1 MTKPTTSD
9 NDEGFQLGRLLTDE
23 RSRGIVIQVAV
34 LLAVALF
41 IAFITFNTITNLQSA
56 GLATGFGFLDDPA
69 FFDINQPLI
78 EYTSQSS
85 FARAL
90 LVGFLNTV
98 MVSILGIIAATIIG
112 VIAGVLR
119 LSSNWLVSR
128 LVTSYV
134 EFVRNVPV
142 LLQIIFWWALLT
154 GLPKVRDSLS
164 IGDAA
169 FLNNRGVRVPAPLT
183 EPGFG
188 WVLVALAAGIVIAVL
203 IARWARKRQD
213 LTGQIFPTG
222 WTTMGLVIG
231 LPLIVYFAFGQ
242 PLGWEIPRR
251 TRFNFQGGINITPEL
266 IALWLALATYTGAFI
281 AEIVRA
287 GILSVGR
294 GQSEAAF
301 ALGLRPN
308 LTMRKII
315 LPQALRVIIPP
326 LTSQYLNLT
335 KNSSLAI
342 VIGYQDLVSIGG
354 SILNQSGRS
363 LEIVAIW
370 MAVYLSLSL
379 ATSGYMN
386 WYNKRISLVE
396 R

>member
-1 MTKPTTSD
+1 VTKHTRSD
-9 NDEGFQLGRLLTDE
+9 NDEGFRLGRLLTDE

-41 IAFITFNTITNLQSA
+41 IAFITFNTITNLKSA

-78 EYTSQSS
+78 EYNSQSS

-98 MVSILGIIAATIIG
+98 MVSVLGIIAATIIG

-119 LSSNWLVSR
+119 LSSNWLISR

-164 IGDAA
+164 LGDTA

-188 WVLVALAAGIVIAVL
+188 WVLAALAAGIVIAIL
-203 IARWARKRQD
+203 ITRWARKRQD

-222 WTTMGLVIG
+222 WTTIGLIIG
-231 LPLIVYFAFGQ
+231 LPLIVYFALGQ

-287 GILSVGR
+287 GILSVSR

-308 LTMRKII
+308 LTMQKII

-379 ATSGYMN
+379 ATSAYMN

>member
-1 MTKPTTSD
+1 MTKHTTPD
-9 NDEGFQLGRLLTDE
+9 NDEGFRLGRLLTDE
-23 RSRGIVIQVAV
+23 RSRGIAIQVAV

-41 IAFITFNTITNLQSA
+41 IAFITFNTITNLKSA

-78 EYTSQSS
+78 EYNSQSS

-98 MVSILGIIAATIIG
+98 MVSVLGIIAATIIG

-119 LSSNWLVSR
+119 LSSNWLISR

-164 IGDAA
+164 LGDTA

-188 WVLVALAAGIVIAVL
+188 WVLAALAAGIVIAIL
-203 IARWARKRQD
+203 ITRWARKRQD

-222 WTTMGLVIG
+222 WTTIGLIIG
-231 LPLIVYFAFGQ
+231 LPLIVYFALGQ

-287 GILSVGR
+287 GILSVSR

-308 LTMRKII
+308 LTMQKII

-379 ATSGYMN
+379 ATSAYMN
-386 WYNKRISLVE
+386 WHNKRISLVE

>member
-1 MTKPTTSD
+1 VTKHTTSD

-41 IAFITFNTITNLQSA
+41 IAFITFNTITNLKSA

-78 EYTSQSS
+78 EYNSQSS

-98 MVSILGIIAATIIG
+98 MVSVLGIIAATIIG

-119 LSSNWLVSR
+119 LSSNWLISR

-164 IGDAA
+164 LGDTA

-188 WVLVALAAGIVIAVL
+188 WVLAALAAGIVIAIL
-203 IARWARKRQD
+203 ITRWARKRQD

-222 WTTMGLVIG
+222 WTTIGLIIG
-231 LPLIVYFAFGQ
+231 LPLIVYFALGQ

-287 GILSVGR
+287 GILSVSR

-308 LTMRKII
+308 LTMQKII

-379 ATSGYMN
+379 ATSAYMN

>member
-1 MTKPTTSD
+1 MTKHTTSD
-9 NDEGFQLGRLLTDE
+9 NDEGFRLGRLLTDE

-41 IAFITFNTITNLQSA
+41 IAFITFNTITNLKSA
-56 GLATGFGFLDDPA
+56 GLATGFGFLDDTA

-78 EYTSQSS
+78 EYNSQSS

-90 LVGFLNTV
+90 LVGLLNTV
-98 MVSILGIIAATIIG
+98 MVSVLGIIAATIIG

-119 LSSNWLVSR
+119 LSSNWLISR

-164 IGDAA
+164 LGDTA

-188 WVLVALAAGIVIAVL
+188 WVLAALAAGIVIAIL
-203 IARWARKRQD
+203 ITRWARKRQD

-222 WTTMGLVIG
+222 WTTIGLIIG
-231 LPLIVYFAFGQ
+231 LPLIVYFALGQ

-287 GILSVGR
+287 GILSVSR

-308 LTMRKII
+308 LTMQKII

-379 ATSGYMN
+379 ATSAYMN

>member
-1 MTKPTTSD
+1 VTKHTTSD
-9 NDEGFQLGRLLTDE
+9 NDEGFRLGRLLTDE

-41 IAFITFNTITNLQSA
+41 IAFITFNTITNLKSA

-78 EYTSQSS
+78 EYNSQSS

-98 MVSILGIIAATIIG
+98 MVSVLGIIAATIIG

-119 LSSNWLVSR
+119 LSSNWLISR

-164 IGDAA
+164 LGDTA

-188 WVLVALAAGIVIAVL
+188 WVLAALAAGIVIAIL
-203 IARWARKRQD
+203 ITRWARKRQD

-222 WTTMGLVIG
+222 WTTIGLIIG
-231 LPLIVYFAFGQ
+231 LPLIVYFALGQ

-287 GILSVGR
+287 GILSVSR

-308 LTMRKII
+308 LTMQKII
-315 LPQALRVIIPP
+315 LPQALWVIIPP

-354 SILNQSGRS
+354 SILNQSGHS

-379 ATSGYMN
+379 ATSAYMN

>member
-1 MTKPTTSD
+1 MTKHTTSD

-41 IAFITFNTITNLQSA
+41 IAFITFNTITNLKSA

-78 EYTSQSS
+78 EYNSQSS

-98 MVSILGIIAATIIG
+98 MVSVLGIIAATIIG

-119 LSSNWLVSR
+119 LSSNWLISR

-164 IGDAA
+164 LGDTA

-188 WVLVALAAGIVIAVL
+188 WVLAALAAGIVIAIL
-203 IARWARKRQD
+203 ITRWARKRQD

-222 WTTMGLVIG
+222 WTTIGLIIG
-231 LPLIVYFAFGQ
+231 LPLIVYFALGQ

-287 GILSVGR
+287 GILSVSR

-308 LTMRKII
+308 LTMQKII

-354 SILNQSGRS
+354 SILNQSGHS

-379 ATSGYMN
+379 ATSAYMN

>member
-1 MTKPTTSD
+1 MTKHTTSD
-9 NDEGFQLGRLLTDE
+9 NDEGFRLGRLLTDE

-41 IAFITFNTITNLQSA
+41 IAFITFNTITNLKSA

-78 EYTSQSS
+78 EYNSQSS

-98 MVSILGIIAATIIG
+98 MVSVLGIIAATTIG

-119 LSSNWLVSR
+119 LSSNWLISR

-164 IGDAA
+164 LGDTA

-188 WVLVALAAGIVIAVL
+188 WVLAALAAGIVIAIL
-203 IARWARKRQD
+203 ITRWARKRQD

-222 WTTMGLVIG
+222 WTTIGLIIG
-231 LPLIVYFAFGQ
+231 LPLIV
-242 PLGWEIPRR
+242 
-251 TRFNFQGGINITPEL
+251 
-266 IALWLALATYTGAFI
+266 
-281 AEIVRA
+281 
-287 GILSVGR
+287 
-294 GQSEAAF
+294 
-301 ALGLRPN
+301 
-308 LTMRKII
+308 
-315 LPQALRVIIPP
+315 
-326 LTSQYLNLT
+326 
-335 KNSSLAI
+335 
-342 VIGYQDLVSIGG
+342 
-354 SILNQSGRS
+354 
-363 LEIVAIW
+363 
-370 MAVYLSLSL
+370 
-379 ATSGYMN
+379 
-386 WYNKRISLVE
+386 
-396 R
+396 

>member
-1 MTKPTTSD
+1 MTNPTTSN
-9 NDEGFQLGRLLTDE
+9 NDEGFRLGRLLTDE
-23 RSRGIVIQVAV
+23 RSRGIIIQVSV
-34 LLAVALF
+34 LLAVLLF
-41 IAFITFNTITNLQSA
+41 IGFITANTITNLKSA

-78 EYTSQSS
+78 EYNSQSS

-98 MVSILGIIAATIIG
+98 MVSVLGIIAATVIG
-112 VIAGVLR
+112 VVAGVLR
-119 LSSNWLVSR
+119 LSSNWLISR

-142 LLQIIFWWALLT
+142 LLQIIFWWAMLT

-164 IGDAA
+164 LGDAA
-169 FLNNRGVRVPAPLT
+169 FLNNRGIRVPAPLT
-183 EPGFG
+183 EPGFV
-188 WVLVALAAGIVIAVL
+188 WVFAALVVGIVGAVL
-203 IARWARKRQD
+203 ISRWARKRQD
-213 LTGQIFPTG
+213 LTGQTFPTG
-222 WTTMGLVIG
+222 WTTIGLVIG
-231 LPLIVYFAFGQ
+231 LPVIVYFLLGQ

-251 TRFNFQGGINITPEL
+251 TRFNYQGGINITPEL
-266 IALWLALATYTGAFI
+266 IALWLALSTYTGAFI

-287 GILSVGR
+287 GILSVSR

-301 ALGLRPN
+301 ALGVRPN

>member
-1 MTKPTTSD
+1 MTKHTTSD
-9 NDEGFQLGRLLTDE
+9 NDEGFRLGRLLTDE

-41 IAFITFNTITNLQSA
+41 IAFITFNTITNLKSA

-78 EYTSQSS
+78 EYNSQSS

-98 MVSILGIIAATIIG
+98 MVSVLGIIAATIIG
-112 VIAGVLR
+112 VVAGVLR
-119 LSSNWLVSR
+119 LSSNWLISR

-164 IGDAA
+164 LGDTA

-188 WVLVALAAGIVIAVL
+188 WVLAALAAGIVIAIL
-203 IARWARKRQD
+203 ITRWARKRQD

-222 WTTMGLVIG
+222 WTTIGLIIG
-231 LPLIVYFAFGQ
+231 LPLIVYFALGQ

-287 GILSVGR
+287 GILSVSR

-308 LTMRKII
+308 LTMQKII

-379 ATSGYMN
+379 ATSAYMN

>member
-1 MTKPTTSD
+1 MTKHTTSD

-41 IAFITFNTITNLQSA
+41 IAFITFNTITNLKSA

-78 EYTSQSS
+78 EYNSQSS

-98 MVSILGIIAATIIG
+98 MVSVLGIIAATIIG

-119 LSSNWLVSR
+119 LSSNWLISR

-164 IGDAA
+164 LGDTA

-188 WVLVALAAGIVIAVL
+188 WVLAALAAGIVIAIL
-203 IARWARKRQD
+203 ITRWARKRQD

-222 WTTMGLVIG
+222 WTTIGLIIG
-231 LPLIVYFAFGQ
+231 LPLIVYFALGQ

-287 GILSVGR
+287 GILSVSR

-308 LTMRKII
+308 LTMQKII

-379 ATSGYMN
+379 ATSAYMN

>member
-1 MTKPTTSD
+1 MTKHTTSD
-9 NDEGFQLGRLLTDE
+9 NDEGFRLGRLLTDE

-41 IAFITFNTITNLQSA
+41 IAFITFNTITNLKSA

-78 EYTSQSS
+78 EYNSQSS

-98 MVSILGIIAATIIG
+98 MVSVLGIIAATIIG

-119 LSSNWLVSR
+119 LSSNWLISR

-164 IGDAA
+164 LGDTA

-188 WVLVALAAGIVIAVL
+188 WVLAALAAGIVIAIL
-203 IARWARKRQD
+203 ITRWARKRQD

-222 WTTMGLVIG
+222 WTTIGLIIG
-231 LPLIVYFAFGQ
+231 LPLIVYFALGQ

-287 GILSVGR
+287 GILSVSR

-308 LTMRKII
+308 LTMQKII

-379 ATSGYMN
+379 ATSAYMN

>member
-1 MTKPTTSD
+1 VTKHTTSD
-9 NDEGFQLGRLLTDE
+9 NDEGFRLGRLLTDE

-41 IAFITFNTITNLQSA
+41 IAFITFNTITNLKSA

-78 EYTSQSS
+78 EYNSQSS

-98 MVSILGIIAATIIG
+98 MVSVLGIIAATTIG

-119 LSSNWLVSR
+119 LSSNWLISR

-164 IGDAA
+164 LGDTA

-188 WVLVALAAGIVIAVL
+188 WVLAALAAGIVIAIL
-203 IARWARKRQD
+203 ITRWARKRQD

-222 WTTMGLVIG
+222 WTTIGLIIG
-231 LPLIVYFAFGQ
+231 LPLIVYFALGQ

-287 GILSVGR
+287 GILSVSR

-308 LTMRKII
+308 LTMQKII
-315 LPQALRVIIPP
+315 LPQALWVIIPP

-379 ATSGYMN
+379 ATSAYMN

>member
-1 MTKPTTSD
+1 VTKHTTSD
-9 NDEGFQLGRLLTDE
+9 NDEGFRLGRLLTDE

-41 IAFITFNTITNLQSA
+41 IAFITFNTITNLKSA

-78 EYTSQSS
+78 EYNSQSS

-98 MVSILGIIAATIIG
+98 MVSVLGIIAATIIG
-112 VIAGVLR
+112 VVAGVLR
-119 LSSNWLVSR
+119 LSSNWLISR

-164 IGDAA
+164 LGDTA

-188 WVLVALAAGIVIAVL
+188 WVLAALAAGIVIAIL
-203 IARWARKRQD
+203 ITRWARKRQD

-222 WTTMGLVIG
+222 WTTIGLIIG
-231 LPLIVYFAFGQ
+231 LPLIVYFALGQ

-287 GILSVGR
+287 GILSVSR

-308 LTMRKII
+308 LTMQKII

-379 ATSGYMN
+379 ATSAYMN

>member
-1 MTKPTTSD
+1 MTKHTTSD
-9 NDEGFQLGRLLTDE
+9 NDEGFRLGRLLTDE

-41 IAFITFNTITNLQSA
+41 IAFITFNTITNLKSA

-78 EYTSQSS
+78 EYNSQSS

-98 MVSILGIIAATIIG
+98 MVSVLGIIAATIIG

-119 LSSNWLVSR
+119 LSSNWLISR

-164 IGDAA
+164 LGDTA

-188 WVLVALAAGIVIAVL
+188 WVLAALAAGIVIAIL
-203 IARWARKRQD
+203 ITRWARKRQD

-222 WTTMGLVIG
+222 WTTIGLIIG
-231 LPLIVYFAFGQ
+231 LPLIVYFALGQ

-287 GILSVGR
+287 GILSVSR

-308 LTMRKII
+308 LTMQKII
-315 LPQALRVIIPP
+315 LPQALWVIIPP

-379 ATSGYMN
+379 ATSAYMN

>member
-1 MTKPTTSD
+1 VTKHTTSD
-9 NDEGFQLGRLLTDE
+9 NDEGFRLGRLLTDE

-41 IAFITFNTITNLQSA
+41 IAFITFNTITNLKSA

-78 EYTSQSS
+78 EYNSQSS

-98 MVSILGIIAATIIG
+98 MVSVLGIIAATIIG

-119 LSSNWLVSR
+119 LSSNWLISR

-164 IGDAA
+164 LGDTA

-188 WVLVALAAGIVIAVL
+188 WVLAALAAGIVIAIL
-203 IARWARKRQD
+203 ITRWARKRQD

-222 WTTMGLVIG
+222 WTTIGLIIG
-231 LPLIVYFAFGQ
+231 LPLIVYFALGQ

-287 GILSVGR
+287 GILSVSR

-308 LTMRKII
+308 LTMQKII

-379 ATSGYMN
+379 ATSAYMN

>member
-1 MTKPTTSD
+1 VTKHTTSD
-9 NDEGFQLGRLLTDE
+9 NDEGFRLGRLLTDE

-41 IAFITFNTITNLQSA
+41 IAFITFNTITNLKSA

-78 EYTSQSS
+78 EYNSQSS

-98 MVSILGIIAATIIG
+98 MVSVLGIIAATIIG

-119 LSSNWLVSR
+119 LSSNWLISR

-164 IGDAA
+164 LGDTA

-188 WVLVALAAGIVIAVL
+188 WVLAALAAGIVIAIL
-203 IARWARKRQD
+203 ITRWARKRQD

-222 WTTMGLVIG
+222 WTTIGLIIG
-231 LPLIVYFAFGQ
+231 LPLIVYFALGQ
-242 PLGWEIPRR
+242 PLGWDIPRR

-287 GILSVGR
+287 GILSVSR

-308 LTMRKII
+308 LTMQKII

-354 SILNQSGRS
+354 SILNQSGHS

-379 ATSGYMN
+379 ATSAYMN

>member
-1 MTKPTTSD
+1 MTKHTTSD
-9 NDEGFQLGRLLTDE
+9 NDEGFRLGRLLTDE
-23 RSRGIVIQVAV
+23 PSRGIVIQVAV

-41 IAFITFNTITNLQSA
+41 IAFITFNTITNLKSA

-78 EYTSQSS
+78 EYNSQSS

-98 MVSILGIIAATIIG
+98 MVSVLGIIAATIIG
-112 VIAGVLR
+112 VVAGVLR
-119 LSSNWLVSR
+119 LSSNWLISR

-164 IGDAA
+164 LGDTA

-188 WVLVALAAGIVIAVL
+188 WVLAALAAGIVIAIL
-203 IARWARKRQD
+203 ITRWARKRQD

-222 WTTMGLVIG
+222 WTTIGLIIG
-231 LPLIVYFAFGQ
+231 LPLIVYFALGQ

-287 GILSVGR
+287 GILSVSR

-308 LTMRKII
+308 LTMQKII

-379 ATSGYMN
+379 ATSAYMN

>member
-1 MTKPTTSD
+1 MTKHTTSD
-9 NDEGFQLGRLLTDE
+9 NDEGFRLGRLLTDG

-41 IAFITFNTITNLQSA
+41 IAFITFNTITNLKSA

-78 EYTSQSS
+78 EYNSQSS

-98 MVSILGIIAATIIG
+98 MVSVLGIIAATIIG

-119 LSSNWLVSR
+119 LSSNWLISR

-164 IGDAA
+164 LGDTA

-188 WVLVALAAGIVIAVL
+188 WVLAALAAGIVIAIL
-203 IARWARKRQD
+203 ITRWARKRQD

-222 WTTMGLVIG
+222 WTTIGLIIG
-231 LPLIVYFAFGQ
+231 LPLIVYFALGQ

-287 GILSVGR
+287 GILSVSR

-308 LTMRKII
+308 LTMQKII

-379 ATSGYMN
+379 ATSAYMN

>member
-1 MTKPTTSD
+1 MTKHTTSD
-9 NDEGFQLGRLLTDE
+9 NDEGFRLGRLLTDE

-41 IAFITFNTITNLQSA
+41 IAFITFNTITNLKSA

-78 EYTSQSS
+78 EYNSQSS

-98 MVSILGIIAATIIG
+98 MVSVLGIIAATIIG

-119 LSSNWLVSR
+119 LSSNWLISR

-164 IGDAA
+164 LGDTA

-188 WVLVALAAGIVIAVL
+188 WVLAALAAGIVIAIL
-203 IARWARKRQD
+203 ITRWARKRQD

-222 WTTMGLVIG
+222 WTTIGLIIG
-231 LPLIVYFAFGQ
+231 LPLIVYFALGQ

-287 GILSVGR
+287 GILSVSR

-308 LTMRKII
+308 LTMQKII

-354 SILNQSGRS
+354 SILNQSGHS

-379 ATSGYMN
+379 ATSAYMN

>member
-1 MTKPTTSD
+1 MTKHAAPH
-9 NDEGFQLGRLLTDE
+9 NDAGFKLSRLLTDE
-23 RSRGIVIQVAV
+23 RSRGIVIQVSV

-41 IAFITFNTITNLQSA
+41 IAFITFNTITNLKSA

-78 EYTSQSS
+78 EYNSQSS

-98 MVSILGIIAATIIG
+98 MVSVLGIIAATFIG
-112 VIAGVLR
+112 VVAGVLR

-164 IGDAA
+164 LGDKA

-188 WVLVALAAGIVIAVL
+188 WVLAALILGVVAAVL
-203 IARWARKRQD
+203 ITRWARKRQD

-222 WTTMGLVIG
+222 WTTIGLVIG
-231 LPLIVYFAFGQ
+231 LPLIVFFALGQ
-242 PLGWEIPRR
+242 PLGWEIPHR

-266 IALWLALATYTGAFI
+266 IALWLALSTYTGAFI

-287 GILSVGR
+287 GILSVSR

-301 ALGLRPN
+301 ALGVRPN

>member
-1 MTKPTTSD
+1 MTKHTTPD
-9 NDEGFQLGRLLTDE
+9 NDEGFRLGRLLTDE

-41 IAFITFNTITNLQSA
+41 IAFITFNTITNLKSA

-78 EYTSQSS
+78 EYNSQSS

-98 MVSILGIIAATIIG
+98 MVSVLGIIAATIIG

-119 LSSNWLVSR
+119 LSSNWLISR

-164 IGDAA
+164 LGDTA

-188 WVLVALAAGIVIAVL
+188 WVLAALAAGIVIAIL
-203 IARWARKRQD
+203 ITRWARKRQD

-222 WTTMGLVIG
+222 WTTIGLIIG
-231 LPLIVYFAFGQ
+231 LPLIVYFALGQ

-287 GILSVGR
+287 GILSVSR

-308 LTMRKII
+308 LTMQKII

-379 ATSGYMN
+379 ATSAYMN

>member
-1 MTKPTTSD
+1 MTKHTTSD
-9 NDEGFQLGRLLTDE
+9 NDEGFRLGRLLTDE
-23 RSRGIVIQVAV
+23 PSRGIVIQVAV

-41 IAFITFNTITNLQSA
+41 IAFITFNTITNLKSA

-78 EYTSQSS
+78 EYNSQSS

-98 MVSILGIIAATIIG
+98 MVSVLGIIAATIIG
-112 VIAGVLR
+112 VVAGVLR
-119 LSSNWLVSR
+119 LSSNWLISR

-164 IGDAA
+164 LGDTA

-188 WVLVALAAGIVIAVL
+188 WVLAALAAGIVIAIL
-203 IARWARKRQD
+203 ITRWARKRQD

-222 WTTMGLVIG
+222 WTTIGLIIG
-231 LPLIVYFAFGQ
+231 LPLIVYFALGQ

-287 GILSVGR
+287 GILSVSR

-308 LTMRKII
+308 LTMQKII
-315 LPQALRVIIPP
+315 LPQALWVIIPP

-379 ATSGYMN
+379 ATSAYMN

>member
-1 MTKPTTSD
+1 MNQTNPTDDS
-9 NDEGFQLGRLLTDE
+9 GRFQLRRMLTDE

-34 LLAVALF
+34 LLAVAGF
-41 IAFITFNTITNLQSA
+41 IAFITLNTITNLKSA
-56 GLATGFGFLDDPA
+56 GLATGFGFLEDPA

-90 LVGFLNTV
+90 LVGLLNTV
-98 MVSILGIIAATIIG
+98 LVSVLGIIAATVIG
-112 VIAGVLR
+112 VVAGVLR
-119 LSSNWLVSR
+119 LSDNWLISR
-128 LVTSYV
+128 VVTSYV
-134 EFVRNVPV
+134 EFTRNVPV

-164 IGDAA
+164 LGDVAY
-169 FLNNRGVRVPAPLT
+169 LNNRGLRVPSPIT

-188 WVLVALAAGIVIAVL
+188 FVL
-203 IARWARKRQD
+203 IALALGLVAAIVIRRWARKRQD
-213 LTGQIFPTG
+213 MTGQPFPTF
-222 WTTMGLVIG
+222 WTSLALVIG
-231 LPLIVYFAFGQ
+231 FPFLVYLALGQ
-242 PLGWEIPRR
+242 PLDWDIPER
-251 TRFNFQGGINITPEL
+251 TRFNFRGGINLTPEL
-266 IALWLALATYTGAFI
+266 IALWIALATYTGAFI

-287 GILSVGR
+287 GILSVSR

-301 ALGLRPN
+301 ALGLRSN
-308 LTMRKII
+308 QTMRMIV

-342 VIGYQDLVSIGG
+342 VIGFQDLVSIGG
-354 SILNQSGRS
+354 SILNQSGHS

-370 MAVYLSLSL
+370 MVIYLSLSL
-379 ATSGYMN
+379 ATSAYMN
-386 WYNKRISLVE
+386 WYNKRIALVE

>member
-1 MTKPTTSD
+1 MTKHTTPD
-9 NDEGFQLGRLLTDE
+9 NDEGFRLGRLLTDE
-23 RSRGIVIQVAV
+23 RSRGIAIQVAV

-41 IAFITFNTITNLQSA
+41 IAFITFNTITNLKSA

-78 EYTSQSS
+78 EYNSQSS

-98 MVSILGIIAATIIG
+98 MVSVLGIIAATIIG

-119 LSSNWLVSR
+119 LSSNWLISR

-164 IGDAA
+164 LGDTA

-188 WVLVALAAGIVIAVL
+188 WVLAALAAGIVIAIL
-203 IARWARKRQD
+203 ITRWARKRQD

-222 WTTMGLVIG
+222 WTTIGLIIG
-231 LPLIVYFAFGQ
+231 LPLIVYFALGQ

-287 GILSVGR
+287 GILSVSR

-308 LTMRKII
+308 LTMQKII

-379 ATSGYMN
+379 ATSAYMN